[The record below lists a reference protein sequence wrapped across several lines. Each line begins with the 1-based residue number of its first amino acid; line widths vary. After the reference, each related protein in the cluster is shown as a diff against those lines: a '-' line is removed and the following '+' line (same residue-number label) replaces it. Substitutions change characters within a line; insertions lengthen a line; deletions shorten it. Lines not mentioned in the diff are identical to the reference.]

1 MVIDLAAL
9 TGPEL
14 LVLLGVCGIA
24 WILLK
29 RQQRATERI
38 LPEEVGR
45 TPLYAE
51 RCGGSG
57 KAGPRFQRLALYD
70 QGMVLAQDQLPV
82 FLPYSE
88 LQEAWRTHLGL
99 WSRVQLRITE
109 DASRA
114 YYGPVARALIISDR
128 NVLAFPTRDP
138 DEVLRILCDKG
149 VSLSA

>member
-1 MVIDLAAL
+1 M
-9 TGPEL
+9 L
-14 LVLLGVCGIA
+14 LLLGVGGIA

-29 RQQRATERI
+29 RQQRATERT

-57 KAGPRFQRLALYD
+57 KGGPRFQRLGLYD
-70 QGMVLAQDQLPV
+70 QGMVLAQDQPPV

-88 LQEAWRTHLGL
+88 LQEAWRTQLGP
-99 WSRVQLRITE
+99 WSRVLVRVTE
-109 DASRA
+109 NASRT
-114 YYGPVARALIISDR
+114 YYGPVGRALIISDR

-138 DEVLRILCDKG
+138 DTVLRILRDKG